1 MAALCTTT
9 VLIVALCLVHLSYA
23 GKPSCVQPFDSTHN
37 YFPNAYVN
45 DSFALPVG
53 QTDIKDAY
61 DFTVTY
67 KNYYKVVR
75 NEFDNT
81 SYVLYEECTKNPGLT
96 TPANARV
103 FEIPL
108 SNVATDTSVAVTFL
122 EFLGVMRSVSQ
133 VAMAYVSSPCAQKLL
148 ASGNITSFVDA
159 PKNFMGPII
168 SGMLSTNI
176 PGASKQY
183 ITFSTSTDPGT
194 LKRAEWIKYL
204 ALFFDQESQASSVY
218 NSISEN
224 YQCLAQSTAANTSS
238 NKPVVAWLSF
248 YGNIWTVYG
257 TEYKMQ
263 YVSDAG
269 GVNVDVTS
277 VNSYNMSVASNVSD
291 FQAILQT
298 LDVVIDETYAVELDS
313 YSIDNFTSN
322 AQLPSGYSAP
332 FLDNQQL
339 WRFDYRTNGPPNY
352 GLDWYESAIAQPN
365 VVLND
370 IITILQHSSSN
381 TSAGSSPYYF
391 RNVAKGQKTMVLTA
405 ADCTAADPAAAREPV
420 IIACTI
426 PSSNSSTSSPVS
438 SSSSVSAPA
447 PSPSAAASS
456 SSSVSLLLLA
466 LLVSVLS
473 VAASAPFITP

>member
-204 ALFFDQESQASSVY
+204 ALFFDQESRASSVY
-218 NSISEN
+218 NS
-224 YQCLAQSTAANTSS
+224 
-238 NKPVVAWLSF
+238 
-248 YGNIWTVYG
+248 
-257 TEYKMQ
+257 

-269 GVNVDVTS
+269 GANVDATS